1 MKYNIVLKFEVE
13 GIVDKPDV
21 IGAIFGQTENLFG
34 DEFDLRELQDKG
46 RLGRI
51 YVNVNTNKNKTEGEI
66 IIPSNLDKI
75 ETALIAAMVEN
86 VDKVGPYNARFKLI
100 SIQDIRDEKI
110 KKIIDRAKEIL
121 GSWTKEKTLDIKEV
135 IYEISSAVKTGEI
148 IEYGPDR
155 LPAGPDVDK
164 DPELII
170 VEGRADVINLL
181 KYGYRNV
188 IAVEGATGKI
198 PQTIIDLAKQKKT
211 VIAFLDGDHGGDL
224 ILKELLASN
233 VKIDYVARA
242 PTGKEVEELTGKE
255 INKAL
260 ANMMTVPQ
268 YLKKQQEA
276 QQALKEALA
285 PESQPPV
292 TVQKQ
297 LQLEEQQPSPQ
308 PTQQQVQVKEIEI
321 KIPQNIIEEVKKLP
335 GTLEGIMYDQNWNP
349 IERVQVRD
357 IVQKLENLGDNSN
370 ISYIIFDGVI
380 TQRLLDL
387 ASAKNI
393 KALIGARI
401 GGITKRPKNVEI
413 LTLSDIFTS

>member
-1 MKYNIVLKFEVE
+1 MKYNIILKFEVD

-51 YVNVNTNKNKTEGEI
+51 YVNIINNKNKTEGEI

-100 SIQDIRDEKI
+100 TIQDIREEKI

-121 GSWTKEKTLDIKEV
+121 GSWVKEKTLDIREV
-135 IYEISSAVKTGEI
+135 IYEISSSVKTGEL
-148 IEYGPDR
+148 IEYGSDK

-164 DPELII
+164 DPTLII

-181 KYGYRNV
+181 RYGYKNV
-188 IAVEGATGKI
+188 IAIEGATGKI

-260 ANMMTVPQ
+260 SNLMTVPQ

-285 PESQPPV
+285 PESQQPIII
-292 TVQKQ
+292 QKP
-297 LQLEEQQPSPQ
+297 LQPEEQQP
-308 PTQQQVQVKEIEI
+308 PTQQEEQVKEIEI
-321 KIPQNIIEEVKKLP
+321 KIPQNIVEEIKKLP

-370 ISYIIFDGVI
+370 VSYIIFDGVI